1 MAISC
6 IGRVKCLHWKE
17 FPRCEYEEV
26 WSDTRQVLTQCYW
39 IIFYFFIFF
48 LCYDE
53 LQEERLGGEINF
65 VMMGSDSLWMQVGWL
80 LFVCLFSFLCF
91 FLVTIFPCYDEQ

>member
-1 MAISC
+1 M
-6 IGRVKCLHWKE
+6 

-39 IIFYFFIFF
+39 IIFDFFYFSF

-65 VMMGSDSLWMQVGWL
+65 AMMSSDS
-80 LFVCLFSFLCF
+80 
-91 FLVTIFPCYDEQ
+91 